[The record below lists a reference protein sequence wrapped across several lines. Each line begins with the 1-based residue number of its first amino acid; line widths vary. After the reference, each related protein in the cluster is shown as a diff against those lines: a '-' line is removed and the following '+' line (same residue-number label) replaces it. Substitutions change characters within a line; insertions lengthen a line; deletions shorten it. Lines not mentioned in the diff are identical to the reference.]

1 MSSVTPTPSVRSAS
15 YDLLRPP
22 LSGDPMAAAVRVAR
36 LAHHEPYVLYERRGV
51 WSLALGVVAEVTVTP
66 SLVRLSGPGGER
78 TAAWQ
83 GHPGD
88 TVRELLAE
96 LPVEDWRAYGTA
108 AFELSFCGTP
118 ALADLPPDTA
128 LLRLVVPH
136 TEIRIEAGSATVRA
150 LDLAQPLTRSAVAAL
165 AAADPAAG
173 AAPALVGVDVE
184 RDESDLYRK
193 AVAGAVRE
201 IQDSALRK
209 VILSRVVRVP
219 EPVDLVAT
227 YTHGRARNTPAR
239 SFLLHLGGERAAGF
253 SPEIVLSVEADGRV
267 RTQPLAGTRAL
278 TGSPGEDRRLREELL
293 QDPKEVYEHAVSVR
307 TSFDELEEIC
317 VPGSIRVSEY
327 LTVKERGTA
336 QHLASDLYGRLAPGR
351 DCWAALAALFPAVTA
366 SGIPKPEAYD
376 AIRRLESEP
385 RGLYGGAVLT
395 VGQDGT
401 LDAALVLRSVYQRE
415 DRTWLRAGAGIV
427 GQSTPEREFTE
438 TCEKLRSVSLSVV
451 SAGAVPGDA
460 VPDGAV
466 PGGSRLTV
474 EVMRR
479 DIAETLRR
487 PGTEIDPEESLLV
500 QGLDSVGMM
509 TLVSKWSAYGVRL
522 RLADLARA
530 PRLGAWAELVRDAS
544 AD

>member
-1 MSSVTPTPSVRSAS
+1 MSSVTSPLR
-15 YDLLRPP
+15 YDLLSRP
-22 LSGDPMAAAVRVAR
+22 LSGEPMAAAVRVAR
-36 LAHHEPYVLYERRGV
+36 RAHDEPYVLYERRGV
-51 WSLALGVVAEVTVTP
+51 WSLGLGSVAELTVTP
-66 SLVRLSGPGGER
+66 SLVRLSGAGGER
-78 TAAWQ
+78 TAPWR

-88 TVRELLAE
+88 TVRDLLAD

-108 AFELSFCGTP
+108 AFELSYCGTP
-118 ALADLPPDTA
+118 ALADLAPDTV

-136 TEIRIEAGSATVRA
+136 TEIRIEAGAATVRA
-150 LDLAQPLTRSAVAAL
+150 LDLADPLTRAAVAAL
-165 AAADPAAG
+165 DAADPAAP
-173 AAPALVGVDVE
+173 AAGPALVGVDVE

-336 QHLASDLYGRLAPGR
+336 QHLASDLYGQLAPGR
-351 DCWAALAALFPAVTA
+351 DRWAALAALFPAVTA

-451 SAGAVPGDA
+451 SAAAVPA
-460 VPDGAV
+460 GAV